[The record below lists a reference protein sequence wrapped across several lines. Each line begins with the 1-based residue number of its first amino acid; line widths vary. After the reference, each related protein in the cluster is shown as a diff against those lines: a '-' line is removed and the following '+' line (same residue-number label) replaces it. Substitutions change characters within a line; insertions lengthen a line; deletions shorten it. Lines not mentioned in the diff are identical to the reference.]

1 MPTHV
6 RRSSMVQA
14 PKAKSP
20 TLQRRDG
27 LGRWQAVH
35 TRRLPV
41 VDRADTGR
49 VQVQRRR
56 VGRLG
61 FGVVAIVA
69 VLVAGFSAAVPASA
83 APNTKFCAAVRTF
96 NAARPSSKDE
106 AVAALKKLASASA
119 PDVKAALNV
128 IAQEADTVDAA
139 SALAQAAG
147 NSAESTPL
155 TMAGSTVAAAA
166 DQTCHQTVNFAGAV
180 PTGVS
185 KRSVNPAGWARTV
198 CARLSAWGQTVN
210 DAGASL
216 VTTANG
222 QTTLPDV
229 RNTLSQFLSQ
239 AVAAT
244 RQLNTELGG
253 AGIPKTPNG
262 DMFASSIRLG
272 VSRTLLIFV
281 GAQPLVQTLPNDA
294 STFQTKAQALV
305 TRLDAAGR
313 SVEALVRVAETQI
326 KAPAL
331 VAVVA
336 RQPGCAGIR

>member
-1 MPTHV
+1 MPTLE
-6 RRSSMVQA
+6 RK
-14 PKAKSP
+14 PKTATNLCSP
-20 TLQRRDG
+20 
-27 LGRWQAVH
+27 
-35 TRRLPV
+35 TRRLPA
-41 VDRADTGR
+41 VDRADTGP

-56 VGRLG
+56 VGC
-61 FGVVAIVA
+61 FSFAAIVV
-69 VLVAGFSAAVPASA
+69 VLVAGFSAPAPASA

-96 NAARPSSKDE
+96 NATRPSSKDE

-119 PDVKAALNV
+119 PDVKAAVNV

-155 TMAGSTVAAAA
+155 TLAGSTVAAAA
-166 DQTCHQTVNFAGAV
+166 DQTCHVTVNFAAAV

-185 KRSVNPAGWARTV
+185 KRGVNPAGWARTV
-198 CARLSAWGQTVN
+198 CASLSAWGKIVN
-210 DAGASL
+210 DAGANL
-216 VTTANG
+216 VTAANG

-229 RNTLSQFLSQ
+229 RNTLSQFLSK

-244 RQLNTELGG
+244 EQLNTEFGE
-253 AGIPKTPNG
+253 AGIPKAPHG
-262 DMFASSIRLG
+262 DAFASSIRLG
-272 VSRTLLIFV
+272 VARTLLVFV
-281 GAQPLVQTLPNDA
+281 GAQPVVQTLPNDA
-294 STFQTKAQALV
+294 SAFQVSAQALV

-313 SVEALVRVAETQI
+313 SVEGLVRVAGTQI

-331 VAVVA
+331 VTVLA